1 MFDVMNLPERHFA
14 VILYGRRVGTLVQKG
29 DYLRFVVESDYVRD
43 PRRPVLG
50 LRFEENLAKPYSS
63 ALRLPPWFSNL
74 LPEGPLRRIVAD
86 AGHVSADREM
96 EVISQVGHDLPGAV
110 QIVPSDEVSTDG
122 SWEGDVSPLPSG
134 SQRQPE
140 PWRFSLAG
148 VAVKLSMLR
157 VGDRLTVPA
166 YGARGDWIV
175 KLPDVLFPGVPQNEY
190 AMAKFATAVG
200 IDVPDV
206 KLVHRDELPE
216 IPDRL
221 WPGDEEWVY
230 AIKRFDRAAD
240 ERRTPIHIEDFA
252 QVLDRYP
259 NQKYAGNYE
268 TSAAFVY
275 RGVHTPDLREFARRL
290 VFMVL
295 IGNGD
300 AHLKNWSLI
309 YPDRLTARLAPAY
322 DLVTTFLYRDPDDG
336 PEDMALKL
344 AGDRRFEKVSSTSF
358 VRLERRLDDRLG
370 RSDADLKSVVEET
383 VQRAQQALPE
393 ILGLLEGRP
402 EQVNMLREWFALRI
416 RQFV

>member
-1 MFDVMNLPERHFA
+1 MSLLERQFA
-14 VILYGRRVGTLVQKG
+14 VILYGRRVGTLVQRG
-29 DYLRFVVESDYVRD
+29 DHVRFVVETDYTQD

-50 LRFEENLAKPYSS
+50 LRFEENLEKPYSS

-122 SWEGDVSPLPSG
+122 SWEVDASADAAGNDRP
-134 SQRQPE
+134 PE

-148 VAVKLSMLR
+148 VAMKLSMLG
-157 VGDRLTVPA
+157 VGDRFTVPA

-175 KLPDVLFPGVPQNEY
+175 KLPDLLFQGMPRNEY
-190 AMAKFATAVG
+190 AMAKFAAAVG

-206 KLVHRDELPE
+206 RLVHRDDLPTV
-216 IPDRL
+216 PDRL
-221 WPGDEEWVY
+221 WPGGEEWAY
-230 AIKRFDRAAD
+230 AIRRFDRARD

-259 NQKYAGNYE
+259 NQKYEGNYE

-275 RGVHTPDLREFARRL
+275 RGVHTADLREFARRL
-290 VFMVL
+290 VFTVL

-309 YPDRLTARLAPAY
+309 YPERLTARLAPAY
-322 DLVTTFLYRDPDDG
+322 DLVTTFLYRDSDDG

-344 AGDRRFEKVSSTSF
+344 AGDRRFERVSLASF
-358 VRLERRLDDRLG
+358 ARLEKRLDDRLG
-370 RSDADLKSVVEET
+370 TSGADLTTVVEET
-383 VQRAQQALPE
+383 VRRAQQALPDALE
-393 ILGLLEGRP
+393 LLKDQPG
-402 EQVNMLREWFALRI
+402 QSDLFKEWFELRAG
-416 RQFV
+416 QFR